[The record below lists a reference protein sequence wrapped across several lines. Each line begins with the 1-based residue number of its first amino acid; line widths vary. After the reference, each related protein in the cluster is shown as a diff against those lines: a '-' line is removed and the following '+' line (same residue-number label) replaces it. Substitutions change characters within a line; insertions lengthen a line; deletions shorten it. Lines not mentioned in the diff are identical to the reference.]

1 MARYFAESVEG
12 VPRRVRVICRWAWRK
27 VEERLFEEYYRR
39 WGLDTKGPDFD
50 HQFDGTSDF
59 VGYVPSPWRVL
70 RTLLPAVGLEPDDVL
85 LEYGSGK
92 GRVVIWV
99 ASRFPVR
106 RIIGVE
112 HNRDSIAAALAN
124 LRNWRRP
131 LRCQAVEFTY
141 GDAREF
147 VVPDDV
153 TIVYLFNPF
162 VGVTFT
168 QVLAHLR
175 ASLARRP
182 RPLRVIYLYPFM
194 HDEVVEAGF
203 TVVRSH
209 EDVFYPWTVYSIG

>member
-1 MARYFAESVEG
+1 MARYFAQSVEG
-12 VPRRVRVICRWAWRK
+12 VPERVGVICRWAWRK
-27 VEERLFEEYYRR
+27 VEERLFEEYFRR
-39 WGLDTKGPDFD
+39 LGLDTKGPDFD

-70 RTLLPAVGLEPDDVL
+70 RTLLPAAGVEPDDVL

-92 GRVVIWV
+92 GRVAIWV
-99 ASRFPVR
+99 ASRYPLR

-112 HNRDSIAAALAN
+112 HNADSLAAAQAN

-131 LRCQAVEFTY
+131 LRCPAVEFTNA
-141 GDAREF
+141 DAGEF

-153 TIVYLFNPF
+153 TVVYLFNPF
-162 VGVTFT
+162 VGVTFN
-168 QVLAHLR
+168 QMLAHLR
-175 ASLARRP
+175 ASLARCP

-203 TVVRSH
+203 TVVRSQA
-209 EDVFYPWTVYSIG
+209 DVFYPWTVYAIG